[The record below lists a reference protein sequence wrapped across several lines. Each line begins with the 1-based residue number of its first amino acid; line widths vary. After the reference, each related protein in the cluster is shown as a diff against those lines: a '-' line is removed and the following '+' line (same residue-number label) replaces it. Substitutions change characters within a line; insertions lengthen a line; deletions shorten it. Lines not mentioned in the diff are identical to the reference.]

1 MIQSWKEKYFH
12 DLLLKLNNTQIS
24 RKTYWS
30 IIKSCCNGKKIP
42 IISPHEVDGKI
53 LTNLMQKSLQI
64 LKKKKAIFLTTIF
77 YLKVI
82 LYQVTVNKQK
92 IKHMI
97 KKQYF
102 DIEDEDIK
110 RPMDMMEFP

>member
-24 RKTYWS
+24 PKTYWS

-53 LTNLMQKSLQI
+53 LTNLMQKLLQT
-64 LKKKKAIFLTTIF
+64 LKRKKSNLF
-77 YLKVI
+77 
-82 LYQVTVNKQK
+82 NN
-92 IKHMI
+92 
-97 KKQYF
+97 YF
-102 DIEDEDIK
+102 VS
-110 RPMDMMEFP
+110 